1 MTELEILQD
10 AVRRLEDARVDY
22 MVTGSIALSY
32 YAQPRMTRD
41 VDLVV
46 ECGGRDAREIAAL
59 FRPDYYVSDEDVTR
73 ALRDAAMFN
82 ILHLEAV
89 VKLDFIVRKQTPFR
103 AHEFARRQRVT
114 LPGFQ
119 VWMVGEEDL
128 IPDRWRSYSVNDTS
142 REFELM
148 VAERYAGMLPEERVR
163 IAAEMFDTA
172 RQLVLASFPTG
183 LPPAEVRRRL
193 CRRFYGELADSAFS

>member
-1 MTELEILQD
+1 MTELEVLAD
-10 AVRRLEDARVDY
+10 AVRRLENAGVDY

-46 ECGGRDAREIAAL
+46 ECGGRAAGEIVAL
-59 FRPDYYVSDEDVTR
+59 FRPDYYVSDEDVTW

-82 ILHLEAV
+82 VLHLASV

-103 AHEFARRQRVT
+103 AHEFARRQRVA

-119 VWMVGEEDL
+119 VWMVGKEDL
-128 IPDRWRSYSVNDTS
+128 ILSKLAWAKPTRSELQLRDVRALLETGADVDYLRRWAPDLSVSDLL
-142 REFELM
+142 EELLG
-148 VAERYAGMLPEERVR
+148 ERHEP
-163 IAAEMFDTA
+163 
-172 RQLVLASFPTG
+172 
-183 LPPAEVRRRL
+183 
-193 CRRFYGELADSAFS
+193 